1 MNIKKLFSPRVRNR
15 TFAVITVLSIVLL
28 LVLNLLL
35 TTLPQKGA
43 FIVDM
48 TPEGLYTA
56 TDRMIEECA
65 FLDDEEKMAGE
76 KMTVTFCADPD
87 LLISSSV
94 LRPTYFLACALERKY
109 ENFEVVTVNI
119 QHNPTA
125 VAKYKTTSLSKIQ
138 QTDVIV
144 SHGNVYRVMSADAF
158 WITANN
164 AYWSYNGEYRLAS
177 LLLSLLGTQSKAYFV
192 TGHGE
197 AVYDP
202 AQPESEQSLR
212 LAAFYNLLL
221 ECGMATDLLDLSA
234 VDKIPEDCALLIINN
249 PTRDYTDGVD
259 LDSFYAV
266 SEIEKIDRYLVD
278 RQGALAVAKDYRV
291 TLPTLEYYL
300 KEWGIGF
307 GSAQVRDEAEYIRDE
322 ENSFSTLIGQYD
334 TDSEGYGFAIYGDFV
349 STTTSPEVVVKDT
362 GYIECT
368 FEESL
373 SKDED
378 GTFRISRNY
387 ASFLSTSTEARAFGR
402 DELGDFVDRDYGKL
416 DTSVVS
422 VRMTTDSYS
431 SEKSYSYV
439 FAAASASFFESE
451 LLSNAS
457 YANYDIVTALVRNI
471 SRVDEHASTDLGG
484 TSLNSEKYG
493 GKQLL
498 DTAIVTEITEVYDSS
513 LEVVEVN
520 YPITVLAIIF
530 IFVFIGILPI
540 GALVVGVVVAVRRR
554 YL

>member
-1 MNIKKLFSPRVRNR
+1 M
-15 TFAVITVLSIVLL
+15 
-28 LVLNLLL
+28 
-35 TTLPQKGA
+35 
-43 FIVDM
+43 
-48 TPEGLYTA
+48 
-56 TDRMIEECA
+56 
-65 FLDDEEKMAGE
+65 
-76 KMTVTFCADPD
+76 
-87 LLISSSV
+87 
-94 LRPTYFLACALERKY
+94 
-109 ENFEVVTVNI
+109 
-119 QHNPTA
+119 
-125 VAKYKTTSLSKIQ
+125 
-138 QTDVIV
+138 
-144 SHGNVYRVMSADAF
+144 
-158 WITANN
+158 
-164 AYWSYNGEYRLAS
+164 
-177 LLLSLLGTQSKAYFV
+177 
-192 TGHGE
+192 
-197 AVYDP
+197 
-202 AQPESEQSLR
+202 
-212 LAAFYNLLL
+212 
-221 ECGMATDLLDLSA
+221 
-234 VDKIPEDCALLIINN
+234 
-249 PTRDYTDGVD
+249 
-259 LDSFYAV
+259 
-266 SEIEKIDRYLVD
+266 
-278 RQGALAVAKDYRV
+278 
-291 TLPTLEYYL
+291 
-300 KEWGIGF
+300 
-307 GSAQVRDEAEYIRDE
+307 
-322 ENSFSTLIGQYD
+322 
-334 TDSEGYGFAIYGDFV
+334 
-349 STTTSPEVVVKDT
+349 VKDT